1 MKLHPFRLIM
11 SAAIIGITAR
21 GAIDSARGQT
31 AATPPPPVAPKPAPW
46 DVSAAAGLTLTRGNS
61 STLTATANILGQKK
75 WDLNELSLGAD
86 ATYGTDHGTRNAE
99 SLHGFAQYNRLFTD
113 RVYGYARVDG
123 LHDAVADL
131 KYRVTLSPGAG
142 YYFIKETNTTL
153 SGEVGPGVI
162 FERQGTNDH
171 TYMALRLAEKFEH
184 KFSDR
189 VRVWQS
195 LEFLPQV
202 DKFDNWI
209 LNAEV
214 GVETKMSAKLALRV
228 FALDTYDN
236 QPAPGRKKNDL
247 KLVTALA
254 YHF

>member
-1 MKLHPFRLIM
+1 
-11 SAAIIGITAR
+11 
-21 GAIDSARGQT
+21 
-31 AATPPPPVAPKPAPW
+31 
-46 DVSAAAGLTLTRGNS
+46 
-61 STLTATANILGQKK
+61 
-75 WDLNELSLGAD
+75 
-86 ATYGTDHGTRNAE
+86 
-99 SLHGFAQYNRLFTD
+99 
-113 RVYGYARVDG
+113 VDG
-123 LHDAVADL
+123 LHDAVADF

-162 FERQGTNDH
+162 FERLGTNDH
-171 TYMALRLAEKFEH
+171 TYMTLRLAEKFEH

-189 VRVWQS
+189 VRLWQS

-202 DKFDNWI
+202 DKFNNWI

-214 GVETKMSAKLALRV
+214 GVETKMSAKLGLRV